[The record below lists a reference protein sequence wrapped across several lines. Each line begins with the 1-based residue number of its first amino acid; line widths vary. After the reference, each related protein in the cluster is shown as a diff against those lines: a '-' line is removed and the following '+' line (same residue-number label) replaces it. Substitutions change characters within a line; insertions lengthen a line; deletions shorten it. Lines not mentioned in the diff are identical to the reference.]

1 MSINE
6 TGAGGPEWAEAR
18 KRARG
23 YLAACGVQR
32 EKIEEISGQILLIAR
47 DRAEADPSKSPA
59 AHAIESAIALIDS
72 WIEHIV
78 GTSAAEGPGLRSAHE
93 RASVHLAQIPRLW
106 PGHFLSSGEAPA
118 ELAERLKSVHVTA
131 GPSMEFSN
139 MAPRSIDLGPVSGV
153 AGSTWRT
160 FDRWP
165 VLRAAAV
172 WAIYLALLALA
183 FVAVRP

>member
-1 MSINE
+1 MNTDE
-6 TGAGGPEWAEAR
+6 AGADGPEWAEAR
-18 KRARG
+18 ERVRG
-23 YLAACGVQR
+23 YLAAYGVR
-32 EKIEEISGQILLIAR
+32 APLLDEISGQILLVAR
-47 DRAEADPSKSPA
+47 DRVEADPTKSHG

-93 RASVHLAQIPRLW
+93 RASVHLAQVPRLW
-106 PGHFLSSGEAPA
+106 PEHFLSSREVPA
-118 ELAERLKSVHVTA
+118 ELAERLRSVHVTA

-139 MAPRSIDLGPVSGV
+139 MAPRSIDLGPVSSV
-153 AGSTWRT
+153 ADSTWRT

-172 WAIYLALLALA
+172 WAVYLALLALA